1 MSFVVSSLTDYVDQ
15 SSTDLLLPAVSQGKT
30 ATIVNLQ
37 AGVKSSAALQLFDS
51 TVVFQD
57 DSCAFNG
64 SASTTFSQR
73 EIVVEGV
80 KVQEVLCPKDLEA
93 KWTQLLLSA
102 GSDYNE
108 ADIPA
113 AYMDIKMQRLQDALE
128 IADWQGEDGGAGG
141 ANLDKYD
148 GFLHIIDTAA
158 ASVDGN
164 VDAVTVATGITSAN
178 ALNIV
183 QGIYSVV
190 PEAVLNADDLVCFMG
205 WDAYRALIINI
216 TDTNFYH
223 YVTDD
228 SARTGELM
236 LPGTNLK
243 VVAVNGLTGTNRII
257 TSRASNMYIGMDA
270 MSDSDSIK
278 MWESMDDQ
286 NVKSSINFKRGTQ
299 VAYPAEIVEFTLVP

>member
-1 MSFVVSSLTDYVDQ
+1 MSFVIASLTDYVDQ

-30 ATIVNLQ
+30 ASLVTIQ

-57 DSCAFNG
+57 DACSFDADG
-64 SASTTFSQR
+64 ATTFTQR
-73 EIVVEGV
+73 NIVVQGV
-80 KVQEVLCPKDLEA
+80 RVQEALCPKDLEA

-102 GSDYNE
+102 GSDYDE
-108 ADIPA
+108 SDLPA

-128 IADWQGEDGGAGG
+128 QADWQGEDGGAGG

-164 VDAVTVATGITSAN
+164 VDAVTAGTGITSAN

-205 WDAYRALIINI
+205 WDAYRNLIINI
-216 TDTNFYH
+216 TDTNFFH
-223 YVTDD
+223 YATDD
-228 SARTGELM
+228 AARSGELL
-236 LPGTNLK
+236 LPGSNLRI
-243 VVAVNGLTGTNRII
+243 VAVAG
-257 TSRASNMYIGMDA
+257 
-270 MSDSDSIK
+270 
-278 MWESMDDQ
+278 
-286 NVKSSINFKRGTQ
+286 
-299 VAYPAEIVEFTLVP
+299 

>member
-1 MSFVVSSLTDYVDQ
+1 
-15 SSTDLLLPAVSQGKT
+15 
-30 ATIVNLQ
+30 
-37 AGVKSSAALQLFDS
+37 VKSSAALQLFDS

-102 GSDYNE
+102 GSDYSE

>member
-64 SASTTFSQR
+64 SAATTFSQR

-102 GSDYNE
+102 GSDYSE

-128 IADWQGEDGGAGG
+128 VADWQSETGGAGG

-228 SARTGELM
+228 AARTGELM

-278 MWESMDDQ
+278 MWESLDDQ

-299 VAYPAEIVEFTLVP
+299 VAYPAEIVSVTSV

>member
-64 SASTTFSQR
+64 SAATTFSQR

-102 GSDYNE
+102 GSDYSE

>member
-64 SASTTFSQR
+64 SAATTFSQR

-102 GSDYNE
+102 GSDYSE

-164 VDAVTVATGITSAN
+164 VDAVTAATGITSAN

-228 SARTGELM
+228 AARTGELM

>member
-64 SASTTFSQR
+64 SAATTFSQR

-102 GSDYNE
+102 GSDYSE

-164 VDAVTVATGITSAN
+164 VDAVTAATGITSAN

-228 SARTGELM
+228 AARTGELM

-278 MWESMDDQ
+278 MWESLDDQ

>member
-102 GSDYNE
+102 GSDFSE

-113 AYMDIKMQRLQDALE
+113 AYMSIKMQRLQDALE

-278 MWESMDDQ
+278 IWESMDDQ
-286 NVKSSINFKRGTQ
+286 NLKSSINFSRGTQ
-299 VAYPAEIVEFTLVP
+299 VAYPQEIVSFTLVP

>member
-102 GSDYNE
+102 GSDYTE

>member
-93 KWTQLLLSA
+93 KWTQLLLSS
-102 GSDYNE
+102 GSDFSE

>member
-37 AGVKSSAALQLFDS
+37 VGVKSSAALQLFDS

-102 GSDYNE
+102 GSDYTE

>member
-57 DSCAFNG
+57 DSCAFAG
-64 SASTTFSQR
+64 SAATTFSQR

-216 TDTNFYH
+216 TDTNFFH